1 MIGPS
6 GTRLEGGEVGVG
18 LVDGLGVRLV
28 VLADIGP
35 FAPPRTTWLI
45 LLSEWTVYERR
56 PAYRRPDQPPSGRR
70 HRPNATLRTG
80 WVCSIPR
87 SEQGVAH
94 AQRPIAGRA
103 ELGQLALDVYVDG
116 AEEVDVLAVR
126 RRDVGQHLVLDAPGL
141 ARRISIKIINSANQ

>member
-56 PAYRRPDQPPSGRR
+56 PASRRPDQPPSGSR
-70 HRPNATLRTG
+70 HRPNATPRTG
-80 WVCSIPR
+80 WGLFNPR
-87 SEQGVAH
+87 VRTGCRARAAVDSRSGRVGPT
-94 AQRPIAGRA
+94 RPRCP
-103 ELGQLALDVYVDG
+103 
-116 AEEVDVLAVR
+116 R
-126 RRDVGQHLVLDAPGL
+126 RWS
-141 ARRISIKIINSANQ
+141 RRS